1 MTLAGTSDTLVL
13 DEVLALAAEQECTL
27 VLHRAHGVFTAQVGF
42 TLGVSGTL
50 VEALQ
55 LVRRELT
62 RPGLSTVPVTR
73 PRLSVVRDAGA
84 GR

>member
-1 MTLAGTSDTLVL
+1 MCLL
-13 DEVLALAAEQECTL
+13 DEVLALAADQDCTL

-55 LVRRELT
+55 LVHRELT
-62 RPGLSTVPVTR
+62 RAGLSSVPVAR
-73 PRLSVVRDAGA
+73 PRLSVVRDASA
-84 GR
+84 AR